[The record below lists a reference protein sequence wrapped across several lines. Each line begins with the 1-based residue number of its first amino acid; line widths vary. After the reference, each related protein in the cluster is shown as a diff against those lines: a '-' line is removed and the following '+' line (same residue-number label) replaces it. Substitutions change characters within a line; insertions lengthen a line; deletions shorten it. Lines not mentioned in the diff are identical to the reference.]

1 MVTVGIDVA
10 SSRAAV
16 DLAGRFSTVHAA
28 VAVHPHEAGRA
39 GPKAMADLGPLAAH
53 PKVVAVGET
62 GLDYAKDYAPRE
74 VQRRVFIEHIWL
86 RRERDLPLIVHCRE
100 AHAEV
105 LEILEPE
112 QPGGVVM
119 QALSGSLDVA
129 RACVERGYF
138 ISLARP
144 GTLRNARS
152 AAHF

>member
-53 PKVVAVGET
+53 AKVVAVGET

-74 VQRRVFIEHIWL
+74 VQRRVFIEHLWL
-86 RRERDLPLIVHCRE
+86 SREGHLPLIVHCRE

-105 LEILEPE
+105 LEILEPW
-112 QPGGVVM
+112 QPVGSVM
-119 QALSGSLDVA
+119 HAFAGCGDVA
-129 RACVERGYF
+129 GACAEHRFV
-138 ISLARP
+138 
-144 GTLRNARS
+144 
-152 AAHF
+152 

>member
-16 DLAGRFSTVHAA
+16 DLAGRFSDVHAA

-74 VQRRVFIEHIWL
+74 VQRRGLFFDNLVN
-86 RRERDLPLIVHCRE
+86 R
-100 AHAEV
+100 
-105 LEILEPE
+105 
-112 QPGGVVM
+112 PGGSPPWFCFCG
-119 QALSGSLDVA
+119 ATPARVA
-129 RACVERGYF
+129 GPRVRRGVGGGVRGL
-138 ISLARP
+138 I
-144 GTLRNARS
+144 
-152 AAHF
+152 